1 MVCHVHSWLRWS
13 AVRGVWECELL
24 KKICVSEI
32 NCLALE
38 SALSLFVFKVAQTKC
53 LFIYGKAT
61 VAIAA
66 EAIDLNEHTT
76 NCVRNWCCQK
86 WPSIFWGP
94 PIKEQKVP
102 SLLQTSASTAAPK
115 LPTAPKIL
123 FIIISIL
130 SETTTQ
136 HFHFICSRDHDRVLL
151 DKNIKLIYETTLQS
165 VVNDQTQ
172 SAKVLPPS
180 CITLIE
186 WKIPLY

>member
-1 MVCHVHSWLRWS
+1 MLET
-13 AVRGVWECELL
+13 GVVKNDPAFFGGHLS
-24 KKICVSEI
+24 KNKQ
-32 NCLALE
+32 CLAF
-38 SALSLFVFKVAQTKC
+38 S
-53 LFIYGKAT
+53 
-61 VAIAA
+61 
-66 EAIDLNEHTT
+66 
-76 NCVRNWCCQK
+76 
-86 WPSIFWGP
+86 
-94 PIKEQKVP
+94 
-102 SLLQTSASTAAPK
+102 QTSASTAAPK
-115 LPTAPKIL
+115 LLTAPKIL

-151 DKNIKLIYETTLQS
+151 DKNIKLIYETSLQS